1 MAPLILMGKQILQD
15 LSRNNADWDDPIGE
29 QLRPRWK
36 RWRNELHELEK
47 LKIPRCYKPEGFG
60 EIKTVEVH
68 HFSDASLA
76 GYGQCSYLR
85 LLNNNNQAYC
95 SFLMG
100 TARVTPLKLTT
111 VPRVELQAAVG
122 SIKIIQWLLKEL
134 DYQDVSEFFWTES
147 REQGCDW
154 LHQQRD

>member
-1 MAPLILMGKQILQD
+1 
-15 LSRNNADWDDPIGE
+15 
-29 QLRPRWK
+29 
-36 RWRNELHELEK
+36 
-47 LKIPRCYKPEGFG
+47 
-60 EIKTVEVH
+60 
-68 HFSDASLA
+68 
-76 GYGQCSYLR
+76 
-85 LLNNNNQAYC
+85 
-95 SFLMG
+95 MG
-100 TARVTPLKLTT
+100 TSRVTPLKLIT